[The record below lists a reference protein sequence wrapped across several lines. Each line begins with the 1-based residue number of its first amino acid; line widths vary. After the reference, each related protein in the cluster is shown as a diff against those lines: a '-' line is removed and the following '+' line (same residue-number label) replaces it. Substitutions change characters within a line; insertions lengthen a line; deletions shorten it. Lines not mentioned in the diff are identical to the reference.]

1 MSNLNKRERDHFYP
15 ILKQRDGEFCQCC
28 QKTKDEVG
36 ELIIHEIEYQRP
48 LQSKNMK
55 LLCRSCNM
63 KFPRQIV
70 ELLSR
75 EATPEHKVKLLKEFE
90 FRKWVMNLIQNN
102 NNHYEY
108 DELIDSGAYIFDLST
123 ATTKRYMKP
132 LMSKEGPLTKPMAW
146 NGELH
151 VFIKGREPFMEE
163 TK

>member
-1 MSNLNKRERDHFYP
+1 MSHMNKKEHDHFYP
-15 ILKQRDGEFCQCC
+15 ILKQRDGEFCQAC
-28 QKTKDEVG
+28 QRTKDEVG

-63 KFPRQIV
+63 KFPREIV
-70 ELLSR
+70 EMLSR
-75 EATPEHKVKLLKEFE
+75 EATPEHRVKLLKEFE
-90 FRKWVMNLIQNN
+90 FRKWAMNQIQNN

-108 DELIDSGAYIFDLST
+108 EELIDSGAYVFDLSV
-123 ATTKRYMKP
+123 ATTKRYLKP
-132 LMSKEGPLTKPMAW
+132 LMSKEGPFTKPMAC

-151 VFIKGREPFMEE
+151 VFIKGKEPFMEE